1 MTRQSNLTKETSVVV
16 TYPIVSAL
24 LAAEEF
30 IKDASGWKPI
40 NDSQREFMEE
50 VHTLCKGELPSI
62 TEIESIAHTDVEFI
76 NSWLQENGFDIK
88 LEPFDA
94 GGFGTASILDLIGHW
109 SIKGNKATLVTDE
122 SEYFSGVRI
131 DSGGVAFH
139 SLEGDSNLI
148 VALTTR
154 NHDIVYMKMA
164 DEAPTGLEMVRY
176 VEDITQRMTESKPR
190 YDSVIFPKIDLNS
203 QGPLEW
209 LLNMEL
215 TTPQGEFPF
224 YFIQQALQQTKLK
237 MNEDGFRVKS
247 AVAVAA
253 MLGAGFPDVTPY
265 LIKRP
270 FLMWITRPSLCRPL
284 FVAYLNKDVWKDP
297 GGLDM

>member
-1 MTRQSNLTKETSVVV
+1 MIRRETMTKETSVVV

-30 IKDASGWKPI
+30 IKDAEGWKPI
-40 NDSQREFMEE
+40 NDAQKEFLEE
-50 VHTLCKGELPSI
+50 VHTLCKGEIPSI
-62 TEIESIAHTDVEFI
+62 EEIESIANTEVEVI
-76 NSWLQENGFDIK
+76 NKWLRDNGFNIK

-109 SIKGNKATLVTDE
+109 SIKGKKASVVTDE
-122 SEYFSGVRI
+122 REYFPGVKI
-131 DSGGVAFH
+131 AAVGVEFH
-139 SLEGDSNLI
+139 SLEGDPNLI

-154 NHDIVYMKMA
+154 NEDIVYMMMA
-164 DEAPTGLEMVRY
+164 DETPAGLEMVRH
-176 VEDITQRMTESKPR
+176 VEDITQRMTPSKPE
-190 YDSVIFPKIDLNS
+190 YDGLIFPMIDLNS

-209 LLNMEL
+209 LIKMEL

-237 MNEDGFRVKS
+237 MNEEGFRVKS
-247 AVAVAA
+247 AVAIAA
-253 MLGAGFPDVTPY
+253 MLGAGFPKVFPY
-265 LIKRP
+265 VIKRP
-270 FLMWITRPSLCRPL
+270 FLMWIMRPGLCRPL
-284 FVAYLNKDVWKDP
+284 FVGYLNKDVWKDP